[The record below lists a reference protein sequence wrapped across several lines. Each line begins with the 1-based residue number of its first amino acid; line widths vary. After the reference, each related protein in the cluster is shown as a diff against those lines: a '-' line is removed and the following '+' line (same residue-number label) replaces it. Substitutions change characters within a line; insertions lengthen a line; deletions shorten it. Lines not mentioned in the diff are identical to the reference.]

1 MEPAYDTTAPKK
13 AANLSIN
20 SDLLQQAR
28 GLKINLSQALEDHLA
43 ELVRQKRRQQWL
55 RENRDAID
63 AYNQKVAASGV
74 FSDPL
79 RSF

>member
-1 MEPAYDTTAPKK
+1 MQPSYDTSAPKK

-28 GLKINLSQALEDHLA
+28 SLKINLSQALEEHLA
-43 ELVRQKRRQQWL
+43 ELVREKRRQEWL
-55 RENRDAID
+55 DENREAITS
-63 AYNQKVAASGV
+63 YNKKVADIGV
-74 FSDPL
+74 FSDRL

>member
-1 MEPAYDTTAPKK
+1 MEPSYDTTAPKK
-13 AANLSIN
+13 ATNLSIN

-43 ELVRQKRRQQWL
+43 ELIRQKRRQQWL

-63 AYNQKVAASGV
+63 AYNQKVAAGGV
-74 FSDPL
+74 FSDQL